1 MWDGDKMVV
10 WGAVMLSLAH
20 LHSLMGL
27 YNPFSPLL
35 AHGLTVW
42 YPEWQQ
48 PKSFVALTI
57 IGIFHSQVP
66 NHVMTLRA
74 SSVIERRLKSK
85 TAELMHAR
93 VMRFL
98 IPRPWR
104 RGRHTCARHTFLTS
118 SPLRPQAPAGRI
130 YKPAVATS

>member
-1 MWDGDKMVV
+1 MVV

-27 YNPFSPLL
+27 YKPFNPFL

-98 IPRPWR
+98 TPRRAEVATHAHGTPSSR
-104 RGRHTCARHTFLTS
+104 RRLYAHRL
-118 SPLRPQAPAGRI
+118 QPAGYINPLLPR
-130 YKPAVATS
+130 AR